1 MEVLLHST
9 SDLQA
14 LKMLLVYVQSLSVF
28 VQMLPV
34 DKAVQSFL

>member
-1 MEVLLHST
+1 MEVLLRST

-14 LKMLLVYVQSLSVF
+14 LKMLLVYVQSLPVF